1 MGDPLEKGETLE
13 GEGEG
18 EFVLNAMREK
28 VEEEERESEVKKGKN
43 LLRVVVVLNPLLLT
57 ESINMSFLLPFTAV

>member
-18 EFVLNAMREK
+18 EFVLNAMRDK
-28 VEEEERESEVKKGKN
+28 VEEERESEVKKGKN
-43 LLRVVVVLNPLLLT
+43 LLQVVVVLNPLLLT